1 MMARYEAICK
11 MCKQPIQYNASSFLF
26 GKPKVCPY
34 CRSTEIGSAF
44 EVESDNA
51 VFNEGASNTGN
62 AEAYYQNVAGSGG
75 GSSGSSTLI
84 GGLITLGLLGLA
96 GWLIY
101 SFMIWLWG
109 IVVAICTFIWNVVTW
124 PFRFTWHSFE
134 NVISG
139 STSLVG
145 INHNPAWWET
155 TILLSIIIGVGL
167 FLMGWAYENKNKEQT
182 TEKVNQQRG
191 AITIFLF
198 ALAGIYACGIWV
210 TPASKPEAP
219 VLATKVEEPAQEQ
232 KVETAP
238 QEQAQ
243 SAPVTAAP
251 ITQAV
256 DNTPFAPSFDC
267 AKASNNAE
275 KMICGDRNLSSLDV
289 QLHELYIASRDKV
302 ADKDK
307 LKSEQVAW
315 IKQARLCPDTVCL
328 TKAFQDRIKQL
339 SN

>member
-1 MMARYEAICK
+1 
-11 MCKQPIQYNASSFLF
+11 MCKQPIQYNSSSFLW
-26 GKPKVCPY
+26 GKPTVCPH
-34 CRSTEIGSAF
+34 CRSTKIGSAF
-44 EVESDNA
+44 KVES
-51 VFNEGASNTGN
+51 GN
-62 AEAYYQNVAGSGG
+62 AGSYYQNVPGG
-75 GSSGSSTLI
+75 GNGGGGGGSSTLI
-84 GGLITLGLLGLA
+84 GGLITLGLLGFA

-139 STSLVG
+139 STGLVG
-145 INHNPAWWET
+145 ISHNPAWWET

-167 FLMGWAYENKNKEQT
+167 FLMGWTYENKNKEQT
-182 TEKVNQQRG
+182 AEKVNQQRG

-238 QEQAQ
+238 QEQEQ
-243 SAPVTAAP
+243 SHPAPAVAPVEALKAPVVVAPTAAP
-251 ITQAV
+251 IA

-267 AKASNNAE
+267 TKASNNAE
-275 KMICGDRNLSSLDV
+275 KMICGDRNLSKLDV
-289 QLHELYIASRDKV
+289 QLSQAYSAARSKA

-307 LKSEQVAW
+307 LKSEQIAW
-315 IKQARLCPDTVCL
+315 VTTSRACPDTACL